1 MCCSP
6 WGRKESDTTE
16 RLKDSNWCFWL
27 SGFLAPNL
35 RYEAKTQ
42 LREPTAVPLPAP
54 LGPDWPAFSLPAGP
68 QGPDRS
74 AFSLPPGPLGPN
86 RPAFSPPPAPLGP
99 NRPAFSPPLR
109 VLGLFLVQHPGVF
122 IACLV
127 RSGGKCVYAI
137 FQEAETQPLV
147 FSLQAS
153 ERL

>member
-54 LGPDWPAFSLPAGP
+54 LGPDRPAFSLPAGP

-86 RPAFSPPPAPLGP
+86 W
-99 NRPAFSPPLR
+99 PAFSPPLR
-109 VLGLFLVQHPGVF
+109 VFGLFLVQHLGVF
-122 IACLV
+122 VARLV